1 MQKKCWMYN
10 LSFEFCNNRKIFK
23 QIIYFPRNWARGLAA
38 MTAPLQ
44 ASAKQGVDPRFEIDS
59 IVPVCFVSQ
68 KLETKRKLGH
78 EIPGGPTNSNQSTG
92 YAQLT
97 RKCAFNYI
105 EFTDNN
111 KQIFTL

>member
-1 MQKKCWMYN
+1 MKCLFNQN
-10 LSFEFCNNRKIFK
+10 LFKENLIFAEK
-23 QIIYFPRNWARGLAA
+23 RACGLAA